1 MDTSE
6 KLSLEQNSKSGVPSL
21 RIKMKEP
28 SPVPLSHM
36 WRISSSLE
44 CRNCLLAMVK
54 VWLVIMETSVFTL
67 KYHVRHGR

>member
-1 MDTSE
+1 M
-6 KLSLEQNSKSGVPSL
+6 
-21 RIKMKEP
+21 IKMKEP
-28 SPVPLSHM
+28 LPVPLSHM

-67 KYHVRHGR
+67 ECRKYHVRHGR